1 MPDVLVIGGSVAGL
15 ATALVCS
22 ELGRD
27 VLVLEREGD
36 EPPDDVAAANRD
48 WNRPTVPQVW
58 HSHAFGSLGTN
69 LLWERAADIYA
80 GMVDAGALEI
90 DLAGR
95 MPPTLDDRTRA
106 PGDEQLRM
114 LGTRRAS
121 FEAVLRRMVLRRP
134 RVRVELGTTVRG
146 LETTA
151 NGAARVAGVRTDTG
165 RRIAADVVVD
175 AAGRRSPA
183 ERWLRDA
190 GLPVAPTSTSSCQIT
205 YYTRFYRSQT
215 PGPAGPLN
223 RGFGAGGLWSHSTGV
238 LFLATTAPSRSPS
251 GCCPTTTPSK
261 GLRDP
266 DRFTAAV
273 RATPL
278 LAPWVAPGASEP
290 ISTVHVMGGLDNSL
304 RGIATLAQPPLAGLF
319 HVGDAAATTNPAY
332 GRGVSL
338 ALAHAHALGEVL
350 AAHEAVDVAQ
360 NRLMAEATERL
371 LRPWYEEALANDA
384 GRAGLW
390 RATLAGRAPAA
401 PPPGVVTFGAVAQAA
416 ATDAVVWRRL
426 VRVMMSLDAP
436 ETVYADDEV
445 RERVRAALAAGP
457 PHQPPEPA
465 RAQLVDAAT
474 SAAA

>member
-27 VLVLEREGD
+27 VLVLEREAE
-36 EPPDDVAAANRD
+36 EPPDDVAAANRH
-48 WNRPTVPQVW
+48 WNRPTVPQAW

-69 LLWERAADIYA
+69 LLRERAADIYA
-80 GMVDAGALEI
+80 GLVDAGALEI
-90 DLAGR
+90 DLAAR
-95 MPPTLDDRTRA
+95 MPPTLEDQARA

-134 RVRVELGTTVRG
+134 RVRVETGTTVRG
-146 LETTA
+146 LVTTA
-151 NGAARVAGVRTDTG
+151 NGAPRVVGVRTDSG
-165 RRIAADVVVD
+165 RRLAADVVVD

-190 GLPVAPTSTSSCQIT
+190 GLPVAPTLTSSCQIT
-205 YYTRFYRSQT
+205 YYTRFYRSLT

-238 LFLATTAPSRSPS
+238 LFLGDNGTFSISLGVLPDDEPL
-251 GCCPTTTPSK
+251 K

-273 RATPL
+273 RGTPL

-290 ISTVHVMGGLDNSL
+290 ISPVHVMGGLDNSL

-319 HVGDAAATTNPAY
+319 HIGDAAATTNPAY

-350 AAHEAVDVAQ
+350 AGHEAVDVEQ

-371 LRPWYEEALANDA
+371 LRPWYEEAVANDA

-390 RATLAGRAPAA
+390 RATIEGRAPAT

-436 ETVYADDEV
+436 QTVYADDEV
-445 RERVRAALAAGP
+445 RDRVRAALAAGP
-457 PHQPPEPA
+457 PHQPPEPG
-465 RAQLVDAAT
+465 RAQLVDAVT
-474 SAAA
+474 AAA